1 MLITFLLLIEPA
13 SNKQNPAC
21 IQNTKTV
28 PMITHSEFKLDL
40 SANWVSRVFLG
51 SIGSG
56 PNVEVGVSSEI
67 LLVGIEVMF
76 DVSFDIFSIALRIL
90 VI

>member
-1 MLITFLLLIEPA
+1 
-13 SNKQNPAC
+13 
-21 IQNTKTV
+21 
-28 PMITHSEFKLDL
+28 MITHSEFKLDL

-67 LLVGIEVMF
+67 LIVGIEVMF

>member
-1 MLITFLLLIEPA
+1 MDPA

-21 IQNTKTV
+21 IQKTKTV
-28 PMITHSEFKLDL
+28 PIITHNELRLDL
-40 SANWVSRVFLG
+40 SAYWLCSKMLFG
-51 SIGSG
+51 SIGS
-56 PNVEVGVSSEI
+56 PSGVSTEMPIGIS
-67 LLVGIEVMF
+67 VGGINEVMF